1 MFDYIKGK
9 IAYLKNNAVVID
21 NNGIGYLVYVPNPY
35 VYEEKKE
42 YTIYTYEHI
51 NESEDTLYG
60 FQTKSEKELFLKL
73 ISVK

>member
-21 NNGIGYLVYVPNPY
+21 NNGIGYLIYVPNPY
-35 VYEEKKE
+35 VYEEGKD
-42 YTIYTYEHI
+42 YIIYTYEHI

-60 FQTKSEKELFLKL
+60 FLQ
-73 ISVK
+73 